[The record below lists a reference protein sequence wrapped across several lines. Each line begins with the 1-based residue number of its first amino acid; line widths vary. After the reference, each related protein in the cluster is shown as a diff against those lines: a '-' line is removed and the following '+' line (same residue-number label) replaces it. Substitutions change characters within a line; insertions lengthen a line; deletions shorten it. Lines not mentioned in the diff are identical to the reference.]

1 MSKVTVITA
10 SCGNPRLRDNL
21 ASVAAQDHEDVE
33 HLLFMDGPERYES
46 IEYEIEKASL
56 PPGNNLNI
64 IKLPYPVGTNGWNG
78 HRMYAA
84 GPFLANGDFVLW
96 LDDDNTLEPNHISSL
111 LEVIKAGNDW
121 AYSFRNIV
129 DKNGEFLCQDN
140 CESLGKW
147 ASVLNEKDFF
157 IDVNCYFIP
166 TTLAIHLGP
175 AWYRRFRQPGQPEV
189 DRVLSST
196 LMQNGLKFDTTY
208 SYTVNYTVGNTQN
221 SVQKEFFDRG
231 NKEMR
236 RRHPDGLPW
245 KLMELPL

>member
-10 SCGNPRLRDNL
+10 TVGNPRLRDNL
-21 ASVAAQDHEDVE
+21 ASVSAQDHEDVE
-33 HLLFMDGPERYES
+33 HLVFVDGPERYEDV
-46 IEYEIEKASL
+46 EYEIEKAGELRSL
-56 PPGNNLNI
+56 NLV
-64 IKLPYPVGTNGWNG
+64 KLPYPVGTDGWNG

-84 GPFLANGDFVLW
+84 GPFLANGDFVMF
-96 LDDDNTLEPNHISSL
+96 LDDDNTIEPNHVSSL
-111 LEVIKAGNDW
+111 LKIIKDNKLDW

-147 ASVLNEKDFF
+147 ASVLNPKDFF

-166 TTLAIHLGP
+166 KGIAIHLGP
-175 AWYRRFRQPGQPEV
+175 AWYRKFRVPGQPEV

-208 SYTVNYTVGNTQN
+208 SYTVNYTVGNTKN

-245 KLMELPL
+245 KIMELPL